1 MLASLCGPGYLWE
14 AESSACEC
22 RDPNYYV
29 SGSQCLPYFSAGVS
43 GSGPWGIWRA
53 QFFNPSTGALPEA
66 RGFVFRGVTSS
77 GPIGSGSGSGAG
89 ATASVNWIGGGTS
102 SQLSWNAVPSSSEF
116 TICTLTRYTG
126 NNKGRILTLA
136 APDGNYDRLYGHHSG
151 RRGVCYMRDNDRYVW
166 LTAIS
171 NRGETMNWLVM
182 CSQNGASIT
191 PPNNIIA
198 DGTMTHNLA

>member
-102 SQLSWNAVPSSSEF
+102 SQLSWNAVPGSNEF
-116 TICTLTRYTG
+116 TICSITRYTG
-126 NNKGRILTLA
+126 GSRGRILESATSSPNNWLF
-136 APDGNYDRLYGHHSG
+136 GHCCGFRAGAHLNTWLTTTNN
-151 RRGVCYMRDNDRYVW
+151 RGVV
-166 LTAIS
+166 T
-171 NRGETMNWLVM
+171 NWLVM
-182 CSQNGASIT
+182 CGQNGASIS
-191 PPNNIIA
+191 PPNNFIA
-198 DGTMTHNLA
+198 DGTY